1 MTKRFLLLLILC
13 LFISALSPAQI
24 SIQGKVQDEFSQNLP
39 STTVRLLTTDSLLIK
54 GTYTNQY
61 GEFVFS
67 EISSGNYLLC
77 CSFLGYQL
85 RYVSI
90 SVNQKDTVIPPIQL
104 LPTSHELSEVFVEA
118 PSYIRKSDRV
128 LVIPKQNQ
136 IAHASTGY
144 DLLYNLMIP
153 GISVDQRKG
162 SVSSFGRSVTLYLN
176 GRKADSREIK
186 NIRPKDI
193 LNVQYHD
200 VPTGKYSGDFASIN
214 IVTKDY
220 DQGGYVAID
229 GKQTIGFKRGDYNLA
244 AKKSAGNWDFTFF
257 AGYQME
263 DHSGISEA
271 REETFHFQE
280 RNITRRS
287 QTLDSH
293 FKQDQQYYQF
303 FISHNR
309 DKRTLLGRI
318 SLFANATPINH
329 QIREN
334 IYANTSIKKQ
344 IEDLNSNQKSLM
356 PELYLYGSFNIT
368 EKQTLDLSFRGN
380 YARNNYER
388 DYTEGE
394 YSTRIKVMEDFYN
407 MDFNANYA
415 LGLNNGQSLAFRIFH
430 FDKLSKSTYG
440 EKKQQLWTGE
450 TILFSEYKKQFSNY
464 TTLRIQ
470 PGVSS
475 LIYKL
480 NSEKN
485 ISQVSPR
492 LQMGIS
498 FLPARGQFLQFG
510 VNIGNS
516 YPEIKTM
523 NRVSQVVDFL
533 QIQRGN
539 PDMKKTS
546 AYAANVAYSF
556 AKKRFKVQ
564 LFASY
569 MFADNMTT
577 NSYYVENDRLIN
589 SFNDGNH
596 YHSFESHLGAT
607 WSITQNLNLKLD
619 SYLIK
624 QLLNGNTAFNSTTF
638 VSALGLC
645 YIWNDFAINLYGTI
659 PYESAGD
666 FYALSHIKTPVE
678 YGFNASWTKGNL
690 MIEVGVDNPFL
701 YQRKVVKSFVTN
713 VYQFNSSLINRENQ
727 QCGFIKVSYNFDFG
741 HKAVEKDKRVDSKIG
756 SAIMKAN

>member
-1 MTKRFLLLLILC
+1 MFVFMTKRFLLLLISC

-24 SIQGKVQDEFSQNLP
+24 SIQGKVQDEFYQNLP

-162 SVSSFGRSVTLYLN
+162 SVSSFGRSVTLYIN

-186 NIRPKDI
+186 NIRSKDI

-303 FISHNR
+303 FISHIR

-388 DYTEGE
+388 DYTEG
-394 YSTRIKVMEDFYN
+394 
-407 MDFNANYA
+407 
-415 LGLNNGQSLAFRIFH
+415 
-430 FDKLSKSTYG
+430 
-440 EKKQQLWTGE
+440 
-450 TILFSEYKKQFSNY
+450 
-464 TTLRIQ
+464 
-470 PGVSS
+470 
-475 LIYKL
+475 
-480 NSEKN
+480 
-485 ISQVSPR
+485 
-492 LQMGIS
+492 
-498 FLPARGQFLQFG
+498 
-510 VNIGNS
+510 
-516 YPEIKTM
+516 
-523 NRVSQVVDFL
+523 
-533 QIQRGN
+533 
-539 PDMKKTS
+539 
-546 AYAANVAYSF
+546 
-556 AKKRFKVQ
+556 
-564 LFASY
+564 
-569 MFADNMTT
+569 
-577 NSYYVENDRLIN
+577 
-589 SFNDGNH
+589 
-596 YHSFESHLGAT
+596 
-607 WSITQNLNLKLD
+607 
-619 SYLIK
+619 
-624 QLLNGNTAFNSTTF
+624 
-638 VSALGLC
+638 
-645 YIWNDFAINLYGTI
+645 
-659 PYESAGD
+659 
-666 FYALSHIKTPVE
+666 
-678 YGFNASWTKGNL
+678 
-690 MIEVGVDNPFL
+690 
-701 YQRKVVKSFVTN
+701 
-713 VYQFNSSLINRENQ
+713 
-727 QCGFIKVSYNFDFG
+727 
-741 HKAVEKDKRVDSKIG
+741 
-756 SAIMKAN
+756 